1 MLNKSNPILKSLI
14 ITTIVMVLFL
24 LAVAVAF
31 AAIYLCLKLGWWTL
45 PIVIFIIFFLNVFFK
60 VYHDVKNG
68 TFD

>member
-1 MLNKSNPILKSLI
+1 
-14 ITTIVMVLFL
+14 MVLFL